1 MASRNRNRPGLH
13 KEDADEERALWHEV
27 RSNGKRIDQQVAE
40 HNKLWAK
47 MQDLKGLLDS
57 ANSRDE
63 DPSPELEDEL
73 MTITRANVKLCDEII
88 AALEGESD
96 QDGSALI
103 NGLHIL
109 TALRASSEAEN
120 ATPQPRGSASSKPG
134 RNAKRKADTASQI
147 SADDRESMQAESPI
161 ASSPK
166 VLISASSRLKVGNAN
181 SRSGS
186 VPAVRE
192 ASVKIEEGN
201 DSGLD
206 GIKQT
211 PAHGPPKYKVGTE
224 VLYRTKQKSTHNN
237 KSRSIQEQEGMDGEG
252 ILCEVTTIIGESKQ
266 RRYEI
271 RDIDPEVST
280 PPYRASLNQMTPI
293 PPKNEKLPD
302 LPPKKAVLA
311 LYPNTTT
318 FYKAEVVKCEL
329 ERQIVRLRF
338 EGEEDPNSETEV
350 ERRYV
355 LVDWTGK

>member
-1 MASRNRNRPGLH
+1 
-13 KEDADEERALWHEV
+13 
-27 RSNGKRIDQQVAE
+27 
-40 HNKLWAK
+40 
-47 MQDLKGLLDS
+47 
-57 ANSRDE
+57 
-63 DPSPELEDEL
+63 

-206 GIKQT
+206 GIKR
-211 PAHGPPKYKVGTE
+211 KYLPRLFQ
-224 VLYRTKQKSTHNN
+224 LY
-237 KSRSIQEQEGMDGEG
+237 
-252 ILCEVTTIIGESKQ
+252 
-266 RRYEI
+266 
-271 RDIDPEVST
+271 VSPLPLLLFWT
-280 PPYRASLNQMTPI
+280 SL
-293 PPKNEKLPD
+293 
-302 LPPKKAVLA
+302 
-311 LYPNTTT
+311 
-318 FYKAEVVKCEL
+318 
-329 ERQIVRLRF
+329 
-338 EGEEDPNSETEV
+338 
-350 ERRYV
+350 
-355 LVDWTGK
+355 